1 MMISGV
7 DCRQRTMWVTVWLR
21 LLVLITPAWLSSV
34 SSVKV
39 ERAREQGLPLQGN
52 KGNGGLLPIT
62 FPIHRCQSPRQ
73 AHERR
78 SITRSPQ
85 TLWRDTNRRESLLS
99 KAQTKHSEEHHGKWR
114 RAGWETMAID
124 NFDVDYFYYTTI
136 QVGTPEQSLD
146 VMLDTGSA

>member
-1 MMISGV
+1 
-7 DCRQRTMWVTVWLR
+7 MWGTVQLR

-39 ERAREQGLPLQGN
+39 QKTPERGLPLQGN
-52 KGNGGLLPIT
+52 KDDAGLLPIT
-62 FPIHRCQSPRQ
+62 FPIHRRQSPRQ

-78 SITRSPQ
+78 SITKSPQ
-85 TLWRDTNRRESLLS
+85 TLRRDTNRRESHLS
-99 KAQTKHSEEHHGKWR
+99 KAQTKHSEENHGKWK

-124 NFDVDYFYYTTI
+124 NFDVDYFYYATI